1 MGYCK
6 CCECGQIFDEDDIL
20 YVDEY
25 RGEFWGAPA
34 YEKMAY
40 SPCCESDFE
49 DYEPEDEDEDFDVY
63 SPEAREEDSISWKIA
78 EERYIARCMEM
89 NCEE

>member
-1 MGYCK
+1 
-6 CCECGQIFDEDDIL
+6 
-20 YVDEY
+20 
-25 RGEFWGAPA
+25 
-34 YEKMAY
+34 MAY

-63 SPEAREEDSISWKIA
+63 SPEAREEDSLSWRLA

>member
-6 CCECGQIFDEDDIL
+6 CCECGQIFDEEDIK
-20 YVDEY
+20 YVEEY

-34 YEKMAY
+34 YETMPC
-40 SPCCESDFE
+40 SPCCEADFE
-49 DYEPEDEDEDFDVY
+49 DYYPEEDEEVDVY
-63 SPEAREEDSISWKIA
+63 CPEASEEDSIRWRIA

>member
-6 CCECGQIFDEDDIL
+6 CCECGQIFDEEDTL

-34 YEKMAY
+34 YEQMAC
-40 SPCCESDFE
+40 SPCCEGDFE
-49 DYEPEDEDEDFDVY
+49 DYEPEEDEEFYVY
-63 SPEAREEDSISWKIA
+63 SPKSRQQEINWRLA
-78 EERYIARCMEM
+78 EELYISRCMEM
-89 NCEE
+89 NVEE